1 MKFNDIEVIV
11 EQFNISDAIALHN
24 ELNPKIWTN
33 NKMRPEVRTALLNI
47 ADDFISFI
55 GIESLDVEDIVIIGS
70 NVAYSYTPHSDLDL
84 HIVVDIGKLGL
95 SNVYK
100 ELFDSKKSQ
109 YNDMH
114 DIKIRAIPVELYVQ
128 DAATPPASLGM
139 YSVAND
145 EWIQVP
151 KKQPFRIDDA
161 ATKTKYS
168 KLKNKIQRALVSG
181 NKEKIQKAVD
191 TVNRARKSGLARQG
205 EFSPENLAYK
215 MLRTQGIVAKL
226 WAALAKTRDVELS
239 IENKQTAQVVDEDT
253 LMEIN
258 MSPGNL
264 KQLAGSISAK
274 AGMEFEMYVPDASQ
288 GDSDYEEEPDYD
300 EDNRTDSI
308 DDIVEF
314 FTGDYN
320 DSRSIRRLRERLEQD
335 YFEWRDD
342 QVNQLWSEEGID
354 YLRDQMAPDFDFEEA
369 LENALEE
376 MELSRKEVAA
386 ALEDKESKIY
396 KKAKE
401 LADDAFEELVRDTWG
416 KQGNTYQTAYEQFIE
431 EETKDNFEEADWLR
445 DVELRRMSNVETE
458 YDITWPYWIP
468 SGRSGGLSIEDVAN
482 AFKADIG
489 RPVNWSER
497 YHSGKRDTTS
507 YVVEPDGS
515 LDEKDEDSDGG
526 LEFIS
531 PPLPIVDMLTDLQK
545 VRRWAQATG
554 CYTNK
559 STGLHINVSIDNV
572 TPESLDY
579 VKLALLLGD
588 QYVLEQFGRTGNTY
602 CESAVKKITKN
613 IATFSADQIVAAMDH
628 MRAGLANLASRSVH
642 SGSTNKY
649 ISINNKNG
657 YIEFRSPGGDWLNEP
672 FEKVENTLLRMVV
685 ALDAACDPEKYRQ
698 EYLKKLY
705 QMLNPKSETDPL
717 SYFAKYA
724 AGTIPKAAL
733 KSFIKQAQL
742 TRAREKD
749 KEPATVPLKLYRVTD
764 ATGYAMLFRAIYP
777 DQAEQMAKRQYPS
790 KFRNIVSVV
799 LNDQATQAAAPS
811 TAAAGTPAGP
821 AGPLVRWKLLI
832 GDEQVY
838 EFNART
844 QSDANTYARNWLR
857 DRSPEF
863 MAQNRDRLNDISVY
877 PITT

>member
-1 MKFNDIEVIV
+1 MKFNDIEVLV
-11 EQFNISDAIALHN
+11 EQFNLSDAVALHD

-33 NKMRPEVRTALLNI
+33 NKMRPEVESALLKI
-47 ADDFISFI
+47 ANDFVDFI

-100 ELFDSKKSQ
+100 ELFDSKKHQ

-114 DIKIRAIPVELYVQ
+114 DIKIRGIPVELYVQ

-139 YSVAND
+139 YSVTNS

-181 NKEKIQKAVD
+181 SKEKIQKAVD
-191 TVNRARKSGLARQG
+191 TVNRARKSGLAKQG

-226 WAALAKTRDVELS
+226 WDALAKTRDVELS

-253 LMEIN
+253 LLEIN

-288 GDSDYEEEPDYD
+288 GDDDYDSEPDYS

-308 DDIVEF
+308 DDIIEF
-314 FTGDYN
+314 FNQNDYN
-320 DSRSIRRLRERLEQD
+320 DRGSLRILRERLEQD
-335 YFEWRDD
+335 YYEWRDD
-342 QVNQLWSEEGID
+342 QVNQQWSQEGKD
-354 YLRDQMAPDFDFEEA
+354 YLRDQMASDFDFEA
-369 LENALEE
+369 AIENALEE
-376 MELSRKEVAA
+376 MELSSKEVAA
-386 ALEDKESKIY
+386 ALADKESKLY
-396 KKAKE
+396 KKAKA
-401 LADDAFEELVRDTWG
+401 LADDAFEETVDEEWDN
-416 KQGNTYQTAYEQFIE
+416 QGTTYQTAYEQFQE
-431 EETKDNFEEADWLR
+431 EEQDRYEEGEWLR
-445 DVELRRMSNVETE
+445 DVGLRRMSDVETE
-458 YDITWPYWIP
+458 YDVTWPFWRD
-468 SGRSGGLSIEDVAN
+468 GDTGGGLSVEDVAD
-482 AFKADIG
+482 AFKSAIG
-489 RPVNWSER
+489 RPVNWSNR
-497 YHSGKRDTTS
+497 YHGGKRDTTS

-515 LDEKDEDSDGG
+515 LDEKNDDSDGG

-531 PPLPIVDMLTDLQK
+531 PPLPIVDMLTDLKK
-545 VRRWAQATG
+545 VRIWAKDTG
-554 CYTNK
+554 CYTNS
-559 STGLHINVSIDNV
+559 STGLHINVSVDGV

-579 VKLALLLGD
+579 TKLALLLGD
-588 QYVLEQFGRTGNTY
+588 KYVLDQFERTGNTY
-602 CESAVKKITKN
+602 CKSAVDKIKAN
-613 IATFSADQIVAAMDH
+613 INNFSPDQVVTIMDQ
-628 MRAGLANLASRSVH
+628 MRTGLANLASRAVH
-642 SGSTNKY
+642 SGDTHKY
-649 ISINNKNG
+649 TSINNKNG
-657 YIEFRSPGGDWLNEP
+657 YIEFRSPGGDWLDEP
-672 FEKVENTLLRMVV
+672 FEKLENTLLRMVV
-685 ALDAACDPEKYRQ
+685 ALDAACSPDKYRQ

-705 QMLNPKSETDPL
+705 QMLNPKSENDTL

-724 AGTIPKAAL
+724 AGTLPRAAL

-742 TRAREKD
+742 TRARAKD
-749 KEPATVPLKLYRVTD
+749 KEPENVHLKTYTVTD

-777 DQAEQMAKRQYPS
+777 GQAEQMAKRQYPG

-799 LNDQATQAAAPS
+799 INDQATQAAASAAPS

-821 AGPLVRWKLLI
+821 VGSLIRWKLLI

-844 QSDANTYARNWLR
+844 QADANQYARNWLNNQSR
-857 DRSPEF
+857 EF
-863 MAQNRDRLNDISVY
+863 WAQHQGEVY
-877 PITT
+877 VVPKTT